1 MSGEAHTPR
10 PWKVLIDPND
20 EWPKIVAGSNTGT
33 IVANVNP
40 ESFSFGVADLVEMPA
55 RANARLIAAS
65 PDMLTAL
72 KKALSDSPDWRT
84 AAQEAIGKA
93 EEKQ

>member
-1 MSGEAHTPR
+1 MSEPKHTPG
-10 PWKVLIDPND
+10 PWQVLIDPTD

-33 IVANVNP
+33 IVANVNS

>member
-1 MSGEAHTPR
+1 MNSETYTPG
-10 PWKVLIDPND
+10 PWQVLIDPTD
-20 EWPKIVAGSNTGT
+20 EWPKVVAGSNVGK
-33 IVANVNP
+33 IIANINP